1 MRTTGPKCFAH
12 TAPVNGTGVELCHQ
26 RQTKILDVRQQLLAW
41 STSPGFFPGETFP
54 GEAAV
59 CAVLVWS
66 SQLWAEAEVS
76 AFQLGLHGGDMGP
89 LRHLRVLGCGTTA
102 VVEAVGLTLFGDLV

>member
-1 MRTTGPKCFAH
+1 M
-12 TAPVNGTGVELCHQ
+12 
-26 RQTKILDVRQQLLAW
+26 
-41 STSPGFFPGETFP
+41 
-54 GEAAV
+54 
-59 CAVLVWS
+59 LVWS